1 MVYYPRPLH
10 RQVAYQGFPIAG
22 DCLAATTRLAGS
34 VLSLPMHPYLA
45 AEEQFRIVAALDD
58 SSPAEGR
65 RGDGPV
71 RSSVQVPLSSPTL
84 HYRAASGAPT
94 GSG

>member
-1 MVYYPRPLH
+1 
-10 RQVAYQGFPIAG
+10 VAYQGFPIAG
-22 DCLAATTRLAGS
+22 DCLAATTRLAGA

-45 AEEQFRIVAALDD
+45 AEEQSRVVAALDT
-58 SSPAEGR
+58 SSVAEVR
-65 RGDGPV
+65 CGDGPV
-71 RSSVQVPLSSPTL
+71 RSTVQVPLSGPTL